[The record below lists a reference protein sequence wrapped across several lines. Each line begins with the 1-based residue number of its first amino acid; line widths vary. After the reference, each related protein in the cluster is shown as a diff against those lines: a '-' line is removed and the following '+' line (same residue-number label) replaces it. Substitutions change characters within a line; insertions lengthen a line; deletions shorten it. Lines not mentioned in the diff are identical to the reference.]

1 MSAIQ
6 KGASVAFGHGGNT
19 QALLKLN
26 SGNDIYVFLQDMRVN
41 VSSSTQE
48 IIDGNGECTG
58 KVFFDQRDTLT
69 TSLFVGANPGGGNT
83 AEANFNLDIK
93 PGDVLY
99 LGSVWDE
106 ANSTNAATE
115 LSAAYTNGQY
125 NWVIDSAEKVRTTSG
140 ISEWSITAVSY
151 ATDLTA

>member
-19 QALLKLN
+19 QAVLKLN
-26 SGNDIYVFLQDMRVN
+26 GGSDVYVFLQDMRIN
-41 VSSSTQE
+41 ASSSTQE

-69 TSLFVGANPGGGNT
+69 TSLFVGETPSGNN
-83 AEANFNLDIK
+83 AETNFNLDIK

-99 LGSVWDE
+99 LGTAWDE
-106 ANSTNAATE
+106 ANSANASTQI
-115 LSAAYTNGQY
+115 SVAYTDGAY

-151 ATDLTA
+151 ATNLTA

>member
-6 KGASVAFGHGGNT
+6 KGASVAFGHGGST

-41 VSSSTQE
+41 ASSSTQE

-69 TSLFVGANPGGGNT
+69 TSLFVGATPGGNT
-83 AEANFNLDIK
+83 AEQNYNLDIK

-99 LGSVWDE
+99 LGSAWSE
-106 ANSTNAATE
+106 ANSTNATSQ
-115 LSAAYTNGQY
+115 LGAAYTNGQY

>member
-19 QALLKLN
+19 QAVLKLN
-26 SGNDIYVFLQDMRVN
+26 SGSDVYVFLQDMRIN
-41 VSSSTQE
+41 ASSSTQE

-69 TSLFVGANPGGGNT
+69 TSLFVGATPSGND
-83 AEANFNLDIK
+83 AEANFNVDIK

-99 LGSVWDE
+99 LGSAWDE
-106 ANSTNAATE
+106 ANSSNATSQ
-115 LSAAYTNGQY
+115 LGVAYTNGQY

>member
-6 KGASVAFGHGGNT
+6 KGASVAFGHGGST
-19 QALLKLN
+19 QAVLKLN
-26 SGNDIYVFLQDMRVN
+26 SGSDVYVFLQDMRVN
-41 VSSSTQE
+41 ASSSTQE

-69 TSLFVGANPGGGNT
+69 TSLFVGATPGGND

-99 LGSVWDE
+99 LGSAWSE
-106 ANSTNAATE
+106 ANSTNAT
-115 LSAAYTNGQY
+115 SQVGGAYTNGEY